1 MTLRLPT
8 ITVDIGESQAPPK
21 PSVAHDIAIVGYY
34 KGMASVGGSPMP
46 AKGTLSPSL
55 HTRAAVQD
63 FIGGS
68 SPAYYTA
75 AGILNSVTPTSFH
88 VLSLGDP
95 GAPVTA
101 AEFAMLLERLAN
113 TRELHLPDLFLM
125 PGIAGKIDGSALAVG
140 DLQRT
145 PPSSQSDPAL
155 TDAYNDSDN
164 VLLAGAATARDAYY
178 AAMDSYARNV
188 GGVAY
193 LEVPQS
199 TVANADAFATL
210 NKAQNTLL
218 IGNPMQFTHGPA
230 DFASP
235 VGPIVGGILERELD
249 PEYGRA
255 AGVDYAVLT
264 GVSELK
270 WQLHHDLTDHTP
282 TNDDTVRL
290 VNNDV
295 TVATR
300 RGSRFD
306 IIGGTLGGYEDG
318 DYRAYLGVLRATQH
332 LQQLMLETNQKFAGR
347 RDDGAT
353 LALAQADFREAYAPL
368 VPGEFA
374 SINLVPTNF
383 KSDAE
388 LEFEGTVEVWLPV
401 KRTNVT
407 LHLVGAEF
415 QSVG

>member
-1 MTLRLPT
+1 MTTLRLPT
-8 ITVDIGESQAPPK
+8 ITVDIGESQPPPL

-34 KGMASVGGSPMP
+34 SGNAVNGTTPAPGVGD
-46 AKGTLSPSL
+46 LSQSL
-55 HTRAAVQD
+55 HTRGAVQD
-63 FIGGS
+63 FIGGT
-68 SPAYYTA
+68 SPAYYA
-75 AGILNSVTPTSFH
+75 AAAILTHVNPTSIH

-95 GAPVTA
+95 DAPVSAT
-101 AEFAMLLERLAN
+101 EFAMYLEQLAN
-113 TRELHLPDLFLM
+113 TSEVHLPDIFLM
-125 PGIAGKIDGSALAVG
+125 PGIAGKADGSALAAS
-140 DLQRT
+140 DLT
-145 PPSSQSDPAL
+145 IGT
-155 TDAYNDSDN
+155 TDAYDDPDN
-164 VLLAGAATARDAYY
+164 VLVDGAAMAADALY
-178 AAMDSYARNV
+178 AAMDAYAGSVN
-188 GGVAY
+188 GIAI
-193 LEVPQS
+193 LEVPGS
-199 TVANADAFATL
+199 TVDNAFAFATE
-210 NKAQNTLL
+210 NKDQNTLL
-218 IGNPMQFTHGPA
+218 VGNPMKFTHGPA

-255 AGVDYAVLT
+255 AGVDYARIT

-306 IIGGTLGGYEDG
+306 IIGGTVGGYDPG

-332 LQQLMLETNQKFAGR
+332 LQQLMLETNEKFAGR

-353 LALAQADFREAYAPL
+353 LALAQADFRDAYAPL
-368 VPGEFA
+368 IPGEFQ
-374 SINLVPTNF
+374 SITLTPTNF
-383 KSDAE
+383 KSDGQ
-388 LEFEGTVEVWLPV
+388 LVFEGEVEVYLPV
-401 KRTNVT
+401 KKTNVT

-415 QSVG
+415 QGVAP